1 MDILPILRGRFD
13 KLPKQRSKAVK
24 IFLSSTF
31 SDTHTERDYL
41 IEHIYP
47 KLKTYCKLEH
57 GLDFYVIIS
66 FNLETIK
73 TVMFLMIP
81 PFNLDC

>member
-1 MDILPILRGRFD
+1 MDNHRFLHILRGHFED
-13 KLPKQRSKAVK
+13 IPKKKSNMVR

-47 KLKTYCKLEH
+47 RLKTYCKTTYGYDFQVKIFIDLE
-57 GLDFYVIIS
+57 
-66 FNLETIK
+66 K
-73 TVMFLMIP
+73 
-81 PFNLDC
+81 